1 MYVSEALQSLT
12 VYLWRHGIE
21 HPSTDAEWLLSFVI
35 GCKRLELF
43 LTPDRVLT
51 AEQTERLRA
60 LSVRRARREPLQYIV
75 GEVDFFGQKL
85 HVDQR
90 VLIPRPETEE
100 LVYQMQQYLTEN
112 FFKEPSGS
120 PDIADEKQKCLAI
133 LDLGTGSGAI
143 AIALAALFPI
153 IKLTAVD
160 CSAEALA
167 VAEKNSIENN
177 VRERISFVQSNWF
190 LNIKG
195 TFDVIISN
203 PPYVSEEEYRSLQ
216 PEVRCFEPKS
226 ALTAGEEGL
235 ADLKHILSKA
245 PEYLKCGGLLVMET
259 GCTQHTA
266 LHAYAKTLGYA
277 KTQSTLDLSHRERYF
292 WAWVRGAS
300 GDGASV
306 FRQRLSRGCADKNYV
321 LLD

>member
-1 MYVSEALQSLT
+1 MPE
-12 VYLWRHGIE
+12 
-21 HPSTDAEWLLSFVI
+21 
-35 GCKRLELF
+35 
-43 LTPDRVLT
+43 RVLT

-60 LSVRRARREPLQYIV
+60 LSVRRARREPLQYVV

-112 FFKEPSGS
+112 FFKEPSGF
-120 PDIADEKQKCLAI
+120 PDISYEERQNLAI

-143 AIALAALFPI
+143 AIALAALFPN

-160 CSAEALA
+160 CSAETLA
-167 VAEKNSIENN
+167 VAEENSVKNN
-177 VRERISFVQSNWF
+177 VRARIALVQSDWF
-190 LNIKG
+190 SNVEG

-226 ALTAGEEGL
+226 ALTAGDEGL
-235 ADLKHILSKA
+235 ADLKYILSKA
-245 PEYLKCGGLLVMET
+245 PEYLKRGGLLVMET

-266 LHAYAKTLGYA
+266 LHAYAKTLGYV
-277 KTQSTLDLSHRERYF
+277 KVQSTLDLSHRERYF
-292 WAWVRGAS
+292 WAWV
-300 GDGASV
+300 
-306 FRQRLSRGCADKNYV
+306 
-321 LLD
+321 

>member
-1 MYVSEALQSLT
+1 MRIAEALQSLT
-12 VYLWRHGIE
+12 SYLGRHGIE
-21 HPSTDAEWLLSFVI
+21 HPSTDAEWLFSFVI

-43 LTPDRVLT
+43 LMPERILT
-51 AEQTERLRA
+51 AEQTEHLRL

-90 VLIPRPETEE
+90 VLVPRPETEE

-112 FFKEPSGS
+112 FFKEPSS
-120 PDIADEKQKCLAI
+120 FPDIADEEQKSLAI

-160 CSAEALA
+160 CSAEVLA
-167 VAEKNSIENN
+167 VAEENSVKNN
-177 VRERISFVQSNWF
+177 VRDRISFVRSDWF
-190 LNIKG
+190 ENVDG
-195 TFDVIISN
+195 MFDLIISN

-216 PEVRCFEPKS
+216 PEVRCFEPKG
-226 ALTAGEEGL
+226 ALTAGDKGL
-235 ADLKHILSKA
+235 ADLKYILSKA
-245 PEYLKCGGLLVMET
+245 PVFLKRGGLLVMET

-266 LHAYAKTLGYA
+266 LHAYAKTLGYV
-277 KTQSTLDLSHRERYF
+277 KVQSTLDLSRRERYF
-292 WAWVRGAS
+292 WAWV
-300 GDGASV
+300 
-306 FRQRLSRGCADKNYV
+306 
-321 LLD
+321 